1 MNFWKK
7 RYLIEVTFRPA
18 KELESLRQRV
28 RSLEA
33 QLSQM
38 GMYANMSLSLTDQ
51 LREAKRR
58 LDALGED
65 TSFIHLR

>member
-1 MNFWKK
+1 LWKR
-7 RYLIEVTFRPA
+7 RYFIEVTFRPA
-18 KELESLRQRV
+18 KELERLRQRV
-28 RSLEA
+28 RNLETQVA
-33 QLSQM
+33 QM

-65 TSFIHLR
+65 TSFIRLR

>member
-1 MNFWKK
+1 MWKR
-7 RYLIEVTFRPA
+7 RYFIEVTFRPA

-28 RSLEA
+28 RNLETQVA
-33 QLSQM
+33 QM

-65 TSFIHLR
+65 TSFIRLR